1 MGFALPFIVF
11 GAISHTLGSVAL
23 FVAFLLAF
31 GLYNGFRH
39 GIGKGARWWKHVAA
53 AIGNGAS
60 SGLVLALFF
69 TSMMSCTVGA
79 GRAGYTGGML
89 V

>member
-1 MGFALPFIVF
+1 MPDSADSLRRMCAEPCSNPCSLTR
-11 GAISHTLGSVAL
+11 APELS
-23 FVAFLLAF
+23 
-31 GLYNGFRH
+31 
-39 GIGKGARWWKHVAA
+39 AA